1 MMIYLKV
8 NYEET
13 DRELA
18 RLSAKIRQVK
28 KMMRALPIIMMS
40 DDNDHDNEVK
50 LILMNMHCRVK
61 RRGQEGRLK
70 LVSLHSR

>member
-40 DDNDHDNEVK
+40 DDNDHEIE